1 MTTQTLKMMFAAAWI
16 AFAAPAAEAEH
27 SAYLK
32 AQTERSLQEALAN
45 ESVSLLEARLPE
57 SSASEQLDSLRERL
71 NDLLTAGFLDEVG
84 ALTVTD
90 ADSDSVIAQSE
101 SGAYLEVDEDSSV
114 FRFRV
119 GGQTARV
126 EASARRLTL
135 YELENLAWK
144 VLAGPL
150 ADYVPLSEADEL
162 VFLGS
167 QYLIED
173 EADIETNQT
182 TERVVGHIALFG
194 REVEGIFVVGAGS
207 KLALWFTGAG
217 NLMGFDVNWPRY
229 ERHAETQATVSI
241 EDVWARFDA
250 YAEQEVPRPGQ
261 AGDASVS
268 TRRFEC
274 GYVDLGARKRRH
286 ASIQAGCFA
295 HVDGFSDD
303 GAVRIA
309 QAEVMPIGE
318 PVERDPN
325 WPATKA
331 MLGEDPDPCADD
343 APGCGGPPGNPSGP
357 APFFVTT
364 MTHMEGGWA
373 DALPGRA
380 SLFVKHAA
388 QLRLGARLAMLHDAT
403 LTVESEIPFS
413 SAQIIYGDD
422 VMAELH
428 DRYGHGVGT
437 HCDIGPRINAGT
449 GIDYTALM
457 ESAVGAT
464 GGPSLFDI
472 GFESSLTPTFLSAFA
487 GLHLA
492 NFPDELVDLYVEDFL
507 LAYGFSLT
515 PGAGGGPGASLGLTE
530 RGVLELVAEWR
541 VRKVLVDELV
551 GAENNLGCSGGGG
564 LSDWVQAAELA
575 DFAYVDGVVGYHFL
589 PTLSGA
595 RPPGWT
601 NPAIFGGLYHEPAPV
616 LLEDRVHPVFLDDA
630 LDLQEDLGGDVLM
643 SPGSIGRL
651 EAFDGTTGDLT
662 LADVAGALDA
672 LEDAV
677 AAQNPTKVGKATF
690 YLPAA
695 IFTEANEPVLAE
707 FFDEV
712 QSRFVEP
719 GRASWASQREV
730 YDAVVAWEEFKK
742 MAVSAP

>member
-1 MTTQTLKMMFAAAWI
+1 
-16 AFAAPAAEAEH
+16 
-27 SAYLK
+27 
-32 AQTERSLQEALAN
+32 
-45 ESVSLLEARLPE
+45 
-57 SSASEQLDSLRERL
+57 
-71 NDLLTAGFLDEVG
+71 
-84 ALTVTD
+84 
-90 ADSDSVIAQSE
+90 VIAQSD
-101 SGAYLEVDEDSSV
+101 SGAYLEVDEDASV
-114 FRFRV
+114 FRFRI
-119 GGQTARV
+119 GAATARA
-126 EASARRLTL
+126 EASATRLDL
-135 YELENLAWK
+135 DELEMLGRR
-144 VLAGPL
+144 VLVGPL
-150 ADYVPLSEADEL
+150 ADYVPLSEADGL

-173 EADIETNQT
+173 EANIETNET

-194 REVEGIFVVGAGS
+194 REVDGIFVVGPGS

-229 ERHAETQATVSI
+229 DRLASMQTTLSI
-241 EDVWARFDA
+241 DDVWTRFA
-250 YAEQEVPRPGQ
+250 QYAEQEVPRPDET
-261 AGDASVS
+261 GDASIA

-274 GYVDLGARKRRH
+274 GYVDLGARKRRG

-295 HVDGFSDD
+295 HVDGFSED

-309 QAEVMPIGE
+309 HAEVMPIGE
-318 PVERDPN
+318 TVERDPN

-331 MLGEDPDPCADD
+331 MRGEVSDPCPDD
-343 APGCGGPPGNPSGP
+343 SPGCDGPPGSPSGP

-373 DALPGRA
+373 DAQPGRA
-380 SLFVKHAA
+380 SLFAKHAA
-388 QLRLGARLAMLHDAT
+388 QLRLGAKLAMLHDAT

-422 VMAELH
+422 VMAELY

-449 GIDYTALM
+449 GTDYTALM
-457 ESAVGAT
+457 ESAVGLT

-472 GFESSLTPTFLSAFA
+472 GFESTLTSTFLSAFA

-492 NFPDELVDLYVEDFL
+492 NFPDALVDLYVEDFL

-515 PGAGGGPGASLGLTE
+515 PAAGGGPGASLGLTE
-530 RGVLELVAEWR
+530 RGVLDLVAEWR

-575 DFAYVDGVVGYHFL
+575 DFAYVDGIVGYHFL
-589 PTLSGA
+589 STLPGA

-601 NPAIFGGLYHEPAPV
+601 NPAIFTGLYHEPAPV

-651 EAFDGTTGDLT
+651 ESFDGTMGDLT
-662 LADVAGALDA
+662 LADVAAALAA

-695 IFTEANEPVLAE
+695 IFTVANEPVLAE

-712 QSRFVEP
+712 QTRFVEP

-730 YDAVVAWEEFKK
+730 YDAVVAWEDFKK
-742 MAVSAP
+742 RAATAP